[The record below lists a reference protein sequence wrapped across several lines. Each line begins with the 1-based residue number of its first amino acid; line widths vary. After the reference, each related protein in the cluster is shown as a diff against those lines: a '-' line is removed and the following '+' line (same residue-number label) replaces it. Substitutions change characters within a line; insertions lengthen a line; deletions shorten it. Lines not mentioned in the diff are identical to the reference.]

1 MQKSNCPH
9 CGSISTSIHTLVP
22 VGDDTFDAVR
32 RCNACDRMFM
42 VKYSVEEEYEW
53 IDAVDPIRLTAM
65 ITKGMA

>member
-1 MQKSNCPH
+1 MTKTTCPH

-42 VKYSVEEEYEW
+42 VKYSAEDDYMW
-53 IDAVDPIRLTAM
+53 MDTIDPVRLTAM